1 MLRVSDTN
9 RRKVYYF
16 NDDQRIDVSYRNN
29 TANESA
35 ENQRSSNQRLV
46 RDCLRVDWSVPSGE
60 TQTIFITEGL
70 EQNIVSGF
78 VQYASGNPE
87 FVKVR
92 FYLGN
97 RQVGETIK
105 VFEESSF
112 AFNFTNFD
120 RITVECPN
128 FTGTSDPDVC
138 EGELSIITRNS
149 V

>member
-1 MLRVSDTN
+1 M
-9 RRKVYYF
+9 
-16 NDDQRIDVSYRNN
+16 
-29 TANESA
+29 
-35 ENQRSSNQRLV
+35 

-87 FVKVR
+87 FINVR

-105 VFEESSF
+105 VFEESPLHLTLLILIVLLSN
-112 AFNFTNFD
+112 ARILPAILIQMYVRENLVLLQETLYD
-120 RITVECPN
+120 RKVY
-128 FTGTSDPDVC
+128 D
-138 EGELSIITRNS
+138 
-149 V
+149 

>member
-29 TANESA
+29 RANESA
-35 ENQRSSNQRLV
+35 ENQFSSNQRLV

-78 VQYASGNPE
+78 VQYASGNSE

-128 FTGTSDPDVC
+128 FTGTPDSDVC